1 MLEAGILLLVDFPDW
16 GDFAISLLMLNFRK
30 KRKWNSVFEVVLE
43 EITQIM
49 LTIHCISLSDENSR
63 EFKEAVCGCAG
74 SVEMIR
80 ARLTISLIS
89 TTVLLEK
96 YCRHSINCRQLDTS
110 L

>member
-1 MLEAGILLLVDFPDW
+1 MYWFLVDFPDW
-16 GDFAISLLMLNFRK
+16 GDFVISLLIISFKNRI
-30 KRKWNSVFEVVLE
+30 WNSVFEVVLE
-43 EITQIM
+43 ELTQITLM
-49 LTIHCISLSDENSR
+49 IHCFSLSYENSPD
-63 EFKEAVCGCAG
+63 FKEAVCACAG

-96 YCRHSINCRQLDTS
+96 FCRHSINCRQLDTS